1 MISRGRGAEAAGIDF
16 GAVVADGAE
25 YDALLN
31 FKHRRSKPL
40 DIRLGH
46 AQDVKRQPLRRLLAD
61 ARQAF
66 EFVDQFS
73 DWFSVFQHKEVSSF
87 RFMRPQVQSFPLE
100 TLGLKP
106 ET

>member
-16 GAVVADGAE
+16 GEVVADGAK

-31 FKHRRSKPL
+31 FEHRRSKPL
-40 DIRLGH
+40 DIRLRH

-66 EFVDQFS
+66 EFVD
-73 DWFSVFQHKEVSSF
+73 
-87 RFMRPQVQSFPLE
+87 
-100 TLGLKP
+100 
-106 ET
+106 